1 MTTIAPVVRFRR
13 RRQVMIKV
21 CQQLEPPR
29 GNQSHALFNRQ
40 RSLLVVGTDDLSV
53 AGMVLYREFI
63 RRGG

>member
-1 MTTIAPVVRFRR
+1 
-13 RRQVMIKV
+13 MIKV